1 MADTILQSVLKV
13 DEHIFPLLYRYDCVI
28 IPGFGGF
35 VINPKG
41 AVVDNRTDKFYPPSR
56 EITFNQNLIR
66 NDGLL
71 ADAIAAK
78 ENVSY
83 EGAVHR
89 IEAFNKDNKELLLAG
104 SKVQFHG
111 VGAFTRDTTGI
122 LRFEPNRD
130 ANLLRSSFGL
140 HPFHSPAIQR
150 DTVEKTI
157 EKKILKAGAP
167 EAPAVGTS
175 QPKEGA
181 NLLKYW
187 PAAAVILLLLVS
199 SAVLLKTN
207 TLDNI
212 SINYSDLNPFDDTAE
227 SVYEVRVDDTKIE
240 AAPAAKDEIDLWLER
255 IPEAPKPDVIKTKVV
270 KRFHVIGGCFG
281 VKANA
286 DKMVRR
292 LKRKGFDPQLVGKN
306 RRGLQRVAFGS
317 YETRAEARRALKEVK
332 RDHMKS
338 AWLHV
343 AKK

>member
-1 MADTILQSVLKV
+1 LKV
-13 DEHIFPLLYRYDCVI
+13 DEHIVPLLYRYDCVI

-35 VINPKG
+35 VINSKG
-41 AVVDNRTDKFYPPSR
+41 AVVDKRTDKFYPPAR
-56 EITFNQNLIR
+56 ELTFNQNLIR

-78 ENVSY
+78 EKVSY
-83 EGAVHR
+83 EEAVHG
-89 IEAFNKDNKELLLAG
+89 IEAFNKGNEELLLAG

-111 VGAFTRDTTGI
+111 VGTFSRGTAGI
-122 LRFEPNRD
+122 LRFEPNSD

-157 EKKILKAGAP
+157 EKKIFKAAP
-167 EAPAVGTS
+167 QEAPAAGTS
-175 QPKEGA
+175 QPKEGV
-181 NLLKYW
+181 NIIKYW
-187 PAAAVILLLLVS
+187 PAAAVIVLLFVS

-212 SINYSDLNPFDDTAE
+212 SLSYSDLNPFDDTVE
-227 SVYEVRVDDTKIE
+227 SVYEVRVDDKKIE
-240 AAPAAKDEIDLWLER
+240 KAPEVKDEIDLWLER
-255 IPEAPKPDVIKTKVV
+255 IPETPKPDVVKTKVV

-286 DKMVRR
+286 DKLVRR
-292 LKRKGFDPQLVGKN
+292 LQKKGFDPQFVGKN

-317 YETRAEARRALKEVK
+317 YETRAKARKALREVK
-332 RDHMKS
+332 GGHMKS
-338 AWLHV
+338 AWLYV
-343 AKK
+343 SKK